1 MRRRSDWL
9 DLAFQFLS
17 FVLVFL
23 LLSLVSWPILGKLVA
38 AFAFTMLLGWGWT
51 RLRRV
56 LHNRRANPRRVRVI
70 RISDA
75 DS

>member
-9 DLAFQFLS
+9 DLGFQFLS

-38 AFAFTMLLGWGWT
+38 AFVFTMVLGWAWT
-51 RLRRV
+51 RLRAA
-56 LHNRRANPRRVRVI
+56 LRARASGPRRVRVI
-70 RISDA
+70 SISDA
-75 DS
+75 DK